1 MCLIALQ
8 NRGGTAVSIR
18 KGLVLNGLIRKGRT
32 RLFSCAN
39 ASSCVCESLH
49 CPNLLLILTEAEL
62 SSLNIL
68 YKQPLFPIKRVWEN
82 SVHRLLGI
90 HPNSLSPSLP
100 PSQRQN

>member
-8 NRGGTAVSIR
+8 KRDGTAASIR

-39 ASSCVCESLH
+39 ASSCVWESLH

-68 YKQPLFPIKRVWEN
+68 YKATTV
-82 SVHRLLGI
+82 
-90 HPNSLSPSLP
+90 PN
-100 PSQRQN
+100 